1 MLKPIK
7 TSKQHKEY
15 LTRAYE
21 LMQKD
26 IKPNTFESD
35 ELEVISILI
44 EQYEK
49 DKHPIAP
56 PSPIEA
62 ILFRLDQMGM
72 KKSELKSIL
81 GSRSR
86 VSCRLP
92 LKSVPRLP
100 LKNGPVVMGIHMVKD
115 HNMIATFKHDNNA
128 RKTTDHY

>member
-1 MLKPIK
+1 MLNPIK

-26 IKPNTFESD
+26 IKPNTIESD
-35 ELEVISILI
+35 KLEVISILI

-49 DKHPIAP
+49 NKHPIAP
-56 PSPIEA
+56 PSPIDA

-72 KKSELKSIL
+72 KKSELKNIL

-86 VSCRLP
+86 VSEILSGKRSLS
-92 LKSVPRLP
+92 LKMIRKLHEQLGISADTLIREYE
-100 LKNGPVVMGIHMVKD
+100 PVK
-115 HNMIATFKHDNNA
+115 
-128 RKTTDHY
+128 